1 MPFQIQLL
9 IPKKNLISEHDN
21 ELIYYGRMAD
31 ELIRYGRIRTFI
43 LKQNKFISFQKIGYN
58 LKNDE
63 VLLLEDMLTNK
74 YNNYF
79 KNFLPIQINKYIT
92 HPQTFYSA
100 EPSDPPPHAMEFT
113 LN

>member
-1 MPFQIQLL
+1 
-9 IPKKNLISEHDN
+9 
-21 ELIYYGRMAD
+21 MAD

-63 VLLLEDMLTNK
+63 VLLLEDILTNK

-79 KNFLPIQINKYIT
+79 KNFSPIEINKYIT
-92 HPQTFYSA
+92 HPQTFYSGEPA
-100 EPSDPPPHAMEFT
+100 ESPTYGDEFL
-113 LN
+113 LNQK